1 MGNSGDTLWQFTGTG
16 AGSWTRFDNND
27 GVTGG
32 IGIFAVD
39 PNDPN
44 RLYASNMR
52 SPANGG
58 PQMIFSSDGGQTWDN
73 DPELDDLMTGSGVF
87 KYRTERGPSNFTE
100 FVGYPQPTLVA
111 FDPEDPDILVAGG
124 RDSGVF
130 LSTNGGQNWGLLT
143 DPFDSG
149 NSGIPHLPR
158 PWFAYF
164 DHEPAGEINLY
175 IGTQGRGV
183 WRFEITVPVADCN
196 GPYTTDEGVDVALD
210 GTRSTGDPPLDY
222 AWDFY
227 DDDDFGNATGP
238 TPSFDRVGQD
248 GVYPIAL
255 KVTDPDG
262 AFDIAEC
269 TVTVDNVPPGLVVN
283 SDLPQDEGSLV
294 IVTGVATDPGWLE
307 ELTATIDWDDGTVE
321 PISGVLENVRPDA
334 TLTFEVSHTYGDN
347 GLYNVEVCAFDD
359 DTSTCQTLA
368 VEIVNVSPMVSIDPG
383 QVTVINEG
391 DSVDVLA
398 HFSDPGWLDTYTSL
412 IDWGTPAGDTD
423 VGNLVVTVEGPPLDQ
438 GQVTGSHRYGDNGL
452 FPVTVTVTDDNGGSG
467 SDSFDLTVNNI
478 DPTAEIDESGTIL
491 INGIPTFLASVGEPL
506 DFTGRATDP
515 GSDDLFLGWAWDD
528 GSPVVTV
535 EDLVNPP
542 NPDPF
547 PSPDVEP
554 RDVTDVRTHTFG
566 SACLYEIGF
575 LVNDDDSGH
584 SEDHAMVLIS
594 GDAHRAR
601 LEGYWQ
607 HQYSG
612 KGNIDFDRATLE
624 CYLAMVSYGSTVFNE
639 VRDASTIEQA
649 YDVLFLK
656 QNQGSEREQLDR
668 ELLTVWLNIANGA
681 IEFTDVRD
689 GVATAESV
697 RLDPNATDKEIREQ
711 TRILHQI
718 NN

>member
-1 MGNSGDTLWQFTGTG
+1 LAPTTLI
-16 AGSWTRFDNND
+16 ND
-27 GVTGG
+27 
-32 IGIFAVD
+32 
-39 PNDPN
+39 
-44 RLYASNMR
+44 
-52 SPANGG
+52 
-58 PQMIFSSDGGQTWDN
+58 
-73 DPELDDLMTGSGVF
+73 LDL
-87 KYRTERGPSNFTE
+87 R
-100 FVGYPQPTLVA
+100 
-111 FDPEDPDILVAGG
+111 
-124 RDSGVF
+124 
-130 LSTNGGQNWGLLT
+130 LT
-143 DPFDSG
+143 DPDGITYQPFTLNPAAPANVAGTGNDSTNNVEMVVG
-149 NSGIPHLPR
+149 TAKAGTWTVSVAGTAVPEGPQEYTLVTPADAALNR
-158 PWFAYF
+158 P
-164 DHEPAGEINLY
+164 
-175 IGTQGRGV
+175 
-183 WRFEITVPVADCN
+183 PVADCN
-196 GPYTTDEGVDVALD
+196 GPYPVDEGMDVVLD
-210 GTRSTGDPPLDY
+210 ATGSSDPDGDSLTY
-222 AWDFY
+222 EWDF
-227 DDDDFGNATGP
+227 DDDGLFDDALGVTP
-238 TPSFDRVGQD
+238 TFDLVGQD

-255 KVTDPDG
+255 KVTDRDG